1 MEWLLRSRNPACIVQ
16 SPVEDGRLAINT
28 MAEIMDGKEV
38 RDRLPIP
45 LTVVTKNNV
54 GSVEPAF

>member
-1 MEWLLRSRNPACIVQ
+1 MP
-16 SPVEDGRLAINT
+16 SPVEDGRLANIT

-54 GSVEPAF
+54 GSVEPAGTDQERMVPRGGI